1 MEYKA
6 LSSWHAVLGGR
17 EGLNRLYFAHTHTRS
32 KYEDSKECRVW
43 GGEEGGLS
51 SIKFW
56 IHGPTLLYRSC
67 QEEAKVY
74 IYERTQK
81 YEYDEG
87 KFFLGMGSSFQEGG
101 GGGGG
106 GLLREGSGLN

>member
-1 MEYKA
+1 MKIIKNVE
-6 LSSWHAVLGGR
+6 WG
-17 EGLNRLYFAHTHTRS
+17 
-32 KYEDSKECRVW
+32 

-74 IYERTQK
+74 IYERTEK

-87 KFFLGMGSSFQEGG
+87 KFFLGMGRVVSRTEVKE
-101 GGGGG
+101 GG

>member
-1 MEYKA
+1 MKI
-6 LSSWHAVLGGR
+6 VK
-17 EGLNRLYFAHTHTRS
+17 NV
-32 KYEDSKECRVW
+32 ECG

-87 KFFLGMGSSFQEGG
+87 KFFLGMGSSFQDGG

-106 GLLREGSGLN
+106 GGYWGREVV